1 MRQTSKYYSFWE
13 LISSI
18 ELKNGIEVPMI
29 QRDYAQGRN
38 TKKISEIR
46 DEFLN
51 DLLNK
56 GEAILLDSTKQPI
69 ELDFIYGSIADN
81 KFIPLDGQQRL
92 TTLFLIHW
100 YLAIRDN
107 ELQNNSSILSRFTY
121 QTRTS
126 SRDFCQRLTDGKL
139 EANNWNEIFQN
150 DDNSTKISSII
161 ENQNWYHLSWNHDP
175 TVKSML
181 VMLDEIHKKF
191 RHTEMCFNDLI
202 DNQKKVI
209 KFNYLPIDTFGR
221 SDALYIKMN
230 ARGKVLTDFE
240 NFKAKFENFLRENN
254 ADKALLERFIKSIDG
269 TWCDLFWDYIKADN
283 QKEEFSKYD
292 LVDKPMLN
300 FIYFIS
306 EILYYKGDSNDKE
319 LFNPTFD
326 TIKTVYQSDKN
337 IAFLLDSFD
346 AFSLLGGKSEQKEN
360 IHLFFNNNL
369 SFKAQEDRRVNMF
382 GSPVNLF
389 KACIYREQFDVRE
402 KLLLYAVI
410 LYLYKSQIQEVEI
423 NENFQDYF
431 RICRNFTLNIRQNNK
446 HKYNSDLREKNIGSI
461 VFFFEDIVSA
471 TNVYS
476 TLATNT
482 TNFPYKQD
490 LANHEIE
497 KAKLIVDSNA
507 VELKETM
514 QKLEDNVVL
523 VGNLTNLM
531 LLLNAPDYKSSAKLF
546 ENVWAL
552 REKNNSLLCRAF
564 LSNGD
569 YFEDIG
575 NSNLGT
581 QIYFGSEERWNRIL
595 TSGTAGKSQIISDF
609 INHIKQFQ
617 DEEIEDRL
625 NSLISSNLASKTFDE
640 WKLLFIKHSC
650 ILSSR
655 WNIFSFRWDNWNDY
669 RVERFTGT
677 TLSAWHNN
685 AYIHAV
691 IQGVDRNIVDEDG
704 SYERNS
710 EIGKLKLKNGT
721 IMSLESDSWHVD
733 SENKLLTADLKKSF
747 NITHIDDK
755 VLELKRSGNEDIVEV
770 AIRFINKIFDHE

>member
-1 MRQTSKYYSFWE
+1 MSQTSKYYSFWE
-13 LISSI
+13 LISSS

-46 DEFLN
+46 DGFLN

-56 GEAILLDSTKQPI
+56 GEAILIDSSKPPI
-69 ELDFIYGSIADN
+69 ELDFIYGSIANN

-107 ELQNNSSILSRFTY
+107 ELQKNSSTLRRFTY

-150 DDNSTKISSII
+150 DDNSTKLSSII
-161 ENQNWYHLSWNHDP
+161 ESQNWYHLSWNHDP

-191 RHTEMCFNDLI
+191 RHTEMVFNDLI

-254 ADKALLERFIKSIDG
+254 ANKVLLERFIKSIDG
-269 TWCDLFWDYIKADN
+269 AWCDLFWDYIKADN
-283 QKEEFSKYD
+283 QKEEFRKYD

-306 EILYYKGDSNDKE
+306 EILYYKYDSNDKE

-326 TIKTVYQSDKN
+326 TIKTVYKSDKN

-360 IHLFFNNNL
+360 INLFFDNNL
-369 SFKAQEDRRVNMF
+369 SFKAQEDRKVNMF

-402 KLLLYAVI
+402 KLLLYAII
-410 LYLYKSQIQEVEI
+410 LYLNKSQIQEVEI

-446 HKYNSDLREKNIGSI
+446 HKYNADLREKNIGSI
-461 VFFFEDIVSA
+461 VFFFEDIFSN
-471 TNVYS
+471 TNVYNA
-476 TLATNT
+476 LASNT
-482 TNFPYKQD
+482 TNFTYKQN
-490 LANHEIE
+490 LVNHEID
-497 KAKLIVDSNA
+497 KAKLIVNSNA
-507 VELKETM
+507 VEFKETV

-523 VGNLTNLM
+523 LGNLTNLM
-531 LLLNAPDYKSSAKLF
+531 LLLKASDYKLNVELF

-552 REKNNSLLCRAF
+552 REQNNSLLCRAF

-595 TSGTAGKSQIISDF
+595 TSGTAGKPQLISDF

-617 DEEIEDRL
+617 DEEIKDRL
-625 NSLISSNLASKTFDE
+625 NNLILSNLASKTFDE
-640 WKLLFIKHSC
+640 WKLLFINHSC
-650 ILSSR
+650 ILSSK
-655 WNIFSFRWDNWNDY
+655 WNIFSFRWGNWNDY

-691 IQGVDRNIVDEDG
+691 IQGVDNNLVDDDG
-704 SYERNS
+704 SYARNS
-710 EIGKLKLKNGT
+710 EIGKLKLKNGM
-721 IMSLESDSWHVD
+721 IMSIESDSWYVD
-733 SENKLLTADLKKSF
+733 SGNRLLTADLKKSF
-747 NITHIDDK
+747 NITNIEDNI
-755 VLELKRSGNEDIVEV
+755 LELKRNGNEDIVEV

>member
-1 MRQTSKYYSFWE
+1 MSESSKFYSFWE
-13 LISSI
+13 LISSE

-46 DEFLN
+46 DGFLN
-51 DLLNK
+51 DLLEK
-56 GEAILLDSTKQPI
+56 SEAILNDYSRPPI

-100 YLAIRDN
+100 YLAIRDK
-107 ELQNNSSILSRFTY
+107 ELQKNSSILNRFTY

-126 SRDFCQRLTDGKL
+126 SRDFCQKLTDGKL
-139 EANNWNEIFQN
+139 ETNNWNEIFQN
-150 DDNSTKISSII
+150 EDDSTSISSII

-191 RHTEMCFNDLI
+191 RHSSISFNDLV
-202 DNQKKVI
+202 DSQKRII
-209 KFNYLPIDTFGR
+209 KFNYLPINTFGR

-240 NFKAKFENFLRENN
+240 NFKAKFENYLRENN
-254 ADKALLERFIKSIDG
+254 TDKALLERFIKRIDG
-269 TWCDLFWDYIKADN
+269 AWCDLFWDYIKTDN
-283 QKEEFSKYD
+283 QKEEFRKYD

-306 EILYYKGDSNDKE
+306 EILYYKDDSNDNE
-319 LFNPTFD
+319 PFNPTFQ
-326 TIKTVYQSDKN
+326 TIKSVYKSDKN
-337 IAFLLDSFD
+337 ITFLLDSFD
-346 AFSLLGGKSEQKEN
+346 AFSMLGGKSEQKEN
-360 IHLFFNNNL
+360 IRLFFENNL
-369 SFKAQEDRRVNMF
+369 SFKTPEVKKVNMF

-389 KACIYREQFDVRE
+389 KACIYKEQFDVRE

-410 LYLYKSQIQEVEI
+410 KYLINSQTQEVGC

-431 RICRNFTLNIRQNNK
+431 RVCRNFILNIRQNNK

-461 VFFFEDIVSA
+461 VFFIEDIVSVG
-471 TNVYS
+471 NFYDE
-476 TLATNT
+476 LATNT
-482 TNFPYKQD
+482 TNFPYKQN

-497 KAKLIVDSNA
+497 KAKLIVNSVDPL
-507 VELKETM
+507 LKEVI
-514 QKLEDNVVL
+514 QQLEDNIVL

-531 LLLNAPDYKSSAKLF
+531 LLLKAPDFKLNAKLF
-546 ENVWAL
+546 ENIWSL
-552 REKNNSLLCRAF
+552 REKSNSLLCRAF

-569 YFEDIG
+569 YYEDIG

-595 TSGTAGKSQIISDF
+595 TSESTGKAELISDL
-609 INHIKQFQ
+609 INHIKQYQ
-617 DEEIEDRL
+617 DTEIDDRL
-625 NSLISSNLASKTFDE
+625 KKLISSNLANKTYDE
-640 WKLLFIKHSC
+640 WKLLFIKYSS
-650 ILSSR
+650 ILSSK
-655 WNIFSFRWDNWNDY
+655 WNIFSFRWGNWNDY

-677 TLSAWHNN
+677 TLSAQHNN

-691 IQGVDRNIVDEDG
+691 IKCVDSELVDEDS
-704 SYERNS
+704 SYARNS
-710 EIGKLKLKNGT
+710 EIGKLKLKNGV
-721 IMSLESDSWHVD
+721 IMSLEKDCWLID
-733 SENKLLTADLKKSF
+733 LAEKITPSELNNSF
-747 NITHIDDK
+747 NIIKLD
-755 VLELKRSGNEDIVEV
+755 ERSISIRGDENEDIVEI
-770 AIRFINKIFDHE
+770 AIRFINKMFENE